1 MRNELRD
8 MEIYEKR
15 IRGASLAALA
25 EEYGL
30 DDSRISVI
38 CKEVR
43 QGMPALDR
51 EALVRASFEQLEYLR
66 EKVNELVQMGGA
78 PITAGQNGDVVID
91 PETGEVVR
99 DYKLR
104 TTSIELARK
113 LNESTRKLLGM
124 DAPVQAEVKASVQY
138 EVVGLDPEA
147 LT

>member
-1 MRNELRD
+1 MRFELRN

-25 EEYGL
+25 GEYDL
-30 DDSRISVI
+30 TEQRISGI
-38 CKEVR
+38 CAEQR
-43 QGMPALDR
+43 RAMPALDR
-51 EALVRASFEQLEYLR
+51 EAMVAASFEQLEYLR
-66 EKVNELVQMGGA
+66 EKVLEMVEMRPAPVTFGEMGDLLRDEDGS
-78 PITAGQNGDVVID
+78 
-91 PETGEVVR
+91 VVR